1 MANRLAVVCM
11 RVKDII
17 SRDFGLSNQKYVIA
31 FPYFEKDSRR
41 WGLGG
46 TGVDQELLLCIKVE
60 LLVKH

>member
-1 MANRLAVVCM
+1 MRL
-11 RVKDII
+11 KDII
-17 SRDFGLSNQKYVIA
+17 SRDFGLSKQKYVIA